1 MTNDNLYIRRKHE
14 KKKVQ
19 ISFISVK
26 KIIRIVSEIF
36 FISSGKITDGTITKA
51 QLIYKSGEK
60 RVQGRGM
67 GGFHLLNSTK
77 FLLTIVLLWSQKVSD
92 DWWNCLTFLCSS
104 HIIALNAEQE
114 SDSGV

>member
-51 QLIYKSGEK
+51 QLIYKSVKNVFKAEAW
-60 RVQGRGM
+60 VV
-67 GGFHLLNSTK
+67 ST
-77 FLLTIVLLWSQKVSD
+77 
-92 DWWNCLTFLCSS
+92 C
-104 HIIALNAEQE
+104 
-114 SDSGV
+114 